1 MSKAGRLSVNGLA
14 LKSVSSI
21 SIVLSAV
28 MAQSIYADTAFS
40 SESSWMLGD
49 WKGQRT
55 ALSQHGYDFSLGYTG
70 ESATLLDSSRDSD
83 HQTEFSGQ
91 LALGAQLDLE
101 KILGWQ
107 DTEANI
113 TVTWR
118 DGRNLSNTSEALSG
132 QMSSVQEVWGRGQT
146 WRLTDLWIKKKFFD
160 EKLDIKVGR
169 FGEGEDF
176 NSFDCNFQ
184 NLALCGSQMGNW
196 AGDQWYNW
204 PVSQWAARVKYQL
217 SPELYTQ
224 VGVYEYNPENLERG
238 KGFNLSTDGSHGA
251 LIPMEVVWQPQ
262 TNLPAEYRAGYLRST
277 VDAQTINNA
286 SKTDHR
292 QGFWLSGKQ
301 QLTQHADDATRG
313 LTAFFNATWFDEDTN
328 AVVDMQNLGLS
339 YKGLADHR
347 PQDEIALGFSRIHLN
362 EDLDNRDVEFNTELY
377 YGIHVNNWLTVRP
390 NVQYISHIGA
400 IDDESDDAWVGGI
413 KFMTAF

>member
-132 QMSSVQEVWGRGQT
+132 QMSSVQEVWGA
-146 WRLTDLWIKKKFFD
+146 WSN
-160 EKLDIKVGR
+160 VA
-169 FGEGEDF
+169 F
-176 NSFDCNFQ
+176 N
-184 NLALCGSQMGNW
+184 
-196 AGDQWYNW
+196 
-204 PVSQWAARVKYQL
+204 
-217 SPELYTQ
+217 
-224 VGVYEYNPENLERG
+224 
-238 KGFNLSTDGSHGA
+238 
-251 LIPMEVVWQPQ
+251 
-262 TNLPAEYRAGYLRST
+262 
-277 VDAQTINNA
+277 
-286 SKTDHR
+286 
-292 QGFWLSGKQ
+292 
-301 QLTQHADDATRG
+301 
-313 LTAFFNATWFDEDTN
+313 
-328 AVVDMQNLGLS
+328 
-339 YKGLADHR
+339 
-347 PQDEIALGFSRIHLN
+347 
-362 EDLDNRDVEFNTELY
+362 
-377 YGIHVNNWLTVRP
+377 
-390 NVQYISHIGA
+390 
-400 IDDESDDAWVGGI
+400 
-413 KFMTAF
+413 